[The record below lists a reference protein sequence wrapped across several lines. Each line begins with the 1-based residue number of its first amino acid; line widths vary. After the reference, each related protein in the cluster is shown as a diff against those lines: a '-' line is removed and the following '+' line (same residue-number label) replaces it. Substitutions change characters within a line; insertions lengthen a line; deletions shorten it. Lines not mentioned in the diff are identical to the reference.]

1 MNKSEFDQ
9 LLSGAVQQ
17 EVEAF
22 EFYDGLSKRSKD
34 AFVRDLFA
42 DLAKQE
48 LGHQEVL
55 ERFRDDDS
63 LVMDFQKVDDWKVA
77 ESVPMPDLSLDMKP
91 RDAIALA
98 MKKEEAAAKF
108 YTGMAHSCKSP
119 EHKNLYL
126 NLAAMELGH
135 KHRLENAFIDI
146 GYPEVF

>member
-1 MNKSEFDQ
+1 MNRNEFDE
-9 LLSGAVQQ
+9 LLSVAIQR

-22 EFYDGLSKRSKD
+22 EFYDGLSKRTKD
-34 AFVRDLFA
+34 AFVKELFA

-48 LGHQEVL
+48 LGHQNVL
-55 ERFRDDDS
+55 ERFRNDDT
-63 LVMDFQKVDDWKVA
+63 LVMDFQKVEDWKIA
-77 ESVPMPDLSLDMKP
+77 ESVPLPDLSLDMKP

-98 MKKEEAAAKF
+98 MKKEEAAAKL
-108 YTGMAHSCKSP
+108 YTEMAHSCKSP
-119 EHKNLYL
+119 EHKNLYM

>member
-17 EVEAF
+17 EIEAF

-34 AFVRDLFA
+34 AFIKALFA

-63 LVMDFQKVDDWKVA
+63 LAMDFQKVADWKIA
-77 ESVPMPDLSLDMKP
+77 ESVPMPELSLDMSPK
-91 RDAIALA
+91 DAIALA
-98 MKKEEAAAKF
+98 MKKEEIAANF
-108 YTGMAHSCKSP
+108 YTGMSRSCKSA

-135 KHRLENAFIDI
+135 KHRLENAFVDI

>member
-1 MNKSEFDQ
+1 MNKSEFEL
-9 LLSGAVQQ
+9 LLSGAIKN

-22 EFYDGLSKRSKD
+22 TFYDGLAKRTKD
-34 AFVRDLFA
+34 PFVKALFE

-63 LVMDFQKVDDWKVA
+63 LVMNFQSMQDWKIA

-91 RDAIALA
+91 KDAIALA
-98 MKKEEAAAKF
+98 MKKEEAAMNF
-108 YTGMAHSCKSP
+108 YTQLAHACTSP

-135 KHRLENAFIDI
+135 KHRLENAFVDI